1 MTQTSGYHVTEQD
14 IESTI
19 KFLKANNNPC
29 SREDAIKYLE
39 EKAMLAHLAAHKIV
53 EDEKS
58 GKINPVKLKKN

>member
-1 MTQTSGYHVTEQD
+1 MTQTSGYQVTEQD

-19 KFLKANNNPC
+19 KFLKANNSPC